1 MQQERNEQM
10 PEQTDST
17 QQPAA
22 RTTGLWILVPL
33 AALTLGGLGVVWMQ
47 LDRQAERL
55 RHLEDE
61 HARVAQASGMQL
73 SNLDAAVRQMNVTIE
88 QQGSLLSRIVGTV
101 VPMRI
106 PESTENELA
115 RIESKLAETDT
126 LAASKDETATLAR
139 KFTTLIDSLPPWIQA
154 ELLPRIVPVRWQ
166 LDALQLMHRELPENA
181 EILHDLAGDLVTHAA
196 NRPQASPETLVERLQ
211 THAANLTAEA
221 TKLERRSAIERAEKA
236 LSGEGDPSVSLMEL
250 ETLTDAPEAEEL
262 QQKLRVAVLL
272 RQAKRI
278 ESDAALLPRLADPVL
293 KARLAT
299 TIHSTIQDLLITVT
313 ALNIKDPE
321 LTERLSRL
329 TADAQG
335 QIQAYQADSTKRN
348 AARARAYQL
357 WALEQIRSVPKFE
370 KLGPISLAKITDTI
384 ARNNPFGEEREGGNS
399 DPQDELAQILIARLS
414 VIDLNLLDKAVG
426 EWYSKVFT
434 DRFGKLDE
442 ARQIRVVEGFANS
455 IKRPLE
461 DLP

>member
-1 MQQERNEQM
+1 M

-17 QQPAA
+17 QQRAA
-22 RTTGLWILVPL
+22 RPKSHWILIPL

-47 LDRQAERL
+47 LDRQA
-55 RHLEDE
+55 
-61 HARVAQASGMQL
+61 
-73 SNLDAAVRQMNVTIE
+73 AAVRQMNVTIE
-88 QQGSLLSRIVGTV
+88 QQGSLLSRVVGTV
-101 VPMRI
+101 VPVRI
-106 PESTENELA
+106 PESTENEMA
-115 RIESKLAETDT
+115 RIESKLAETDA
-126 LAASKDETATLAR
+126 LAESRHETATLTR
-139 KFTTLIDSLPPWIQA
+139 EFTTLIDSLPPWVQA

-166 LDALQLMHRELPENA
+166 LDALQLMHREFPENA
-181 EILHDLAGDLVTHAA
+181 EVLHDLAGDLVTHAA

-211 THAANLTAEA
+211 AHAANLTAEA
-221 TKLERRSAIERAEKA
+221 TKLERQSAIERAEKA
-236 LSGEGDPSVSLMEL
+236 LLGKGDPSVSLVEL
-250 ETLTDAPEAEEL
+250 ETLTDVPDAQKL
-262 QQKLRVAVLL
+262 QQKLRVAVLRREL
-272 RQAKRI
+272 ERI
-278 ESDAALLPRLADPVL
+278 EGDATLLPRLADPEL
-293 KARLAT
+293 KARLAA
-299 TIHSTIQDLLITVT
+299 TIHSTIQDLRITAS
-313 ALNIKDPE
+313 ALNIEDQE
-321 LTERLSRL
+321 LTARLSTL
-329 TADAQG
+329 TGHVQG
-335 QIQAYQADSTKRN
+335 QLHAYQADSAKKN

-370 KLGPISLAKITDTI
+370 KLGTISMAKIKDAI
-384 ARNNPFGEEREGGNS
+384 ARNHPFGEAKEGGNS

>member
-1 MQQERNEQM
+1 M

-17 QQPAA
+17 QHPAA
-22 RTTGLWILVPL
+22 RPAGLWILIPL

-47 LDRQAERL
+47 LDRQADRM
-55 RHLEDE
+55 RQLEEE
-61 HARVAQASGMQL
+61 HARVAHASGVQL

-166 LDALQLMHRELPENA
+166 LDALQLMHRELPESA
-181 EILHDLAGDLVTHAA
+181 EVLHDLAGDLVTHAA

-278 ESDAALLPRLADPVL
+278 EGDAALLPRLADPVL

>member
-1 MQQERNEQM
+1 M

-17 QQPAA
+17 QHPAA
-22 RTTGLWILVPL
+22 RPAGLWILIPL

-47 LDRQAERL
+47 LDRQADRM
-55 RHLEDE
+55 RQLEEE
-61 HARVAQASGMQL
+61 HARVAHASGVQL

-278 ESDAALLPRLADPVL
+278 EGDAALLPRLADPVL

>member
-1 MQQERNEQM
+1 
-10 PEQTDST
+10 
-17 QQPAA
+17 
-22 RTTGLWILVPL
+22 
-33 AALTLGGLGVVWMQ
+33 
-47 LDRQAERL
+47 
-55 RHLEDE
+55 
-61 HARVAQASGMQL
+61 
-73 SNLDAAVRQMNVTIE
+73 
-88 QQGSLLSRIVGTV
+88 
-101 VPMRI
+101 
-106 PESTENELA
+106 
-115 RIESKLAETDT
+115 
-126 LAASKDETATLAR
+126 
-139 KFTTLIDSLPPWIQA
+139 
-154 ELLPRIVPVRWQ
+154 
-166 LDALQLMHRELPENA
+166 MHRELPENA

-196 NRPQASPETLVERLQ
+196 NRPQTSPEKLVERLQ
-211 THAANLTAEA
+211 THAEIVTTEA
-221 TKLERRSAIERAEKA
+221 AKLEGRSAIERAKKA
-236 LSGEGDPSVSLMEL
+236 LSGGGDPSVSLMEL

>member
-1 MQQERNEQM
+1 M

-101 VPMRI
+101 VPIRI

-115 RIESKLAETDT
+115 RIESKLAETDA

-139 KFTTLIDSLPPWIQA
+139 EFTTLIDSLPPWIQA

-196 NRPQASPETLVERLQ
+196 NRPQTSPEKLMERLQ
-211 THAANLTAEA
+211 THAEIVTTEA
-221 TKLERRSAIERAEKA
+221 AKLEGRSAIERAKKA

-262 QQKLRVAVLL
+262 QQKLRVAALR
-272 RQAKRI
+272 RQADRI
-278 ESDAALLPRLADPVL
+278 EGDAALLPRLADPEL

-299 TIHSTIQDLLITVT
+299 TIHSTIHDLLITVT

-335 QIQAYQADSTKRN
+335 QIQEYQADTARKN
-348 AARARAYQL
+348 AARLRDYQR
-357 WALEQIRSVPKFE
+357 WALEQIRSVPTLD
-370 KLGPISLAKITDTI
+370 KLESGRVAKIASAID
-384 ARNNPFGEEREGGNS
+384 RNNPLSQAREDANAGAR
-399 DPQDELAQILIARLS
+399 DELVKLLIQHLS
-414 VIDLNLLDKAVG
+414 IVDLRLLDSAVG
-426 EWYSKVFT
+426 EWYSKVFS
-434 DRFGKLDE
+434 DRLGKLDE
-442 ARQIRVVEGFANS
+442 ARQIRVVDGFANS

>member
-1 MQQERNEQM
+1 M

-17 QQPAA
+17 QQPAT
-22 RTTGLWILVPL
+22 RTKGPWILIPL
-33 AALTLGGLGVVWMQ
+33 AALILGGLGVVWMQ

-61 HARVAQASGMQL
+61 HARVAQSSGIQL
-73 SNLDAAVRQMNVTIE
+73 SDLGAAVRQVNLSIE

-101 VPMRI
+101 VPVRI
-106 PESTENELA
+106 PEDTENELA
-115 RIESKLAETDT
+115 RLESKLAETDT
-126 LAASKDETATLAR
+126 LAVSRDETATLTREFA
-139 KFTTLIDSLPPWIQA
+139 TLIDSLPPWIQA

-166 LDALQLMHRELPENA
+166 LDALHLMHRELPDNA
-181 EILHDLAGDLVTHAA
+181 EVLHDLAGDLVTHAA
-196 NRPQASPETLVERLQ
+196 NRPQASPEKLMERLQ
-211 THAANLTAEA
+211 THAGIVTAKA
-221 TKLERRSAIERAEKA
+221 TKLEKRSAIERAEKA

-250 ETLTDAPEAEEL
+250 QTLTDAPEAEEL
-262 QQKLRVAVLL
+262 QQKLRVAVLR
-272 RQAKRI
+272 RQADRI
-278 ESDAALLPRLADPVL
+278 EGDAALLPRLADPEL
-293 KARLAT
+293 RARLAAT
-299 TIHSTIQDLLITVT
+299 VHSTIQDLQITAS
-313 ALNIKDPE
+313 ALNIDDQE
-321 LTERLSRL
+321 LTARLSTL
-329 TADAQG
+329 TDHVQD
-335 QIQAYQADSTKRN
+335 QLQAYQADSTKRN

-384 ARNNPFGEEREGGNS
+384 ARNNPFGEKREGGNS

-442 ARQIRVVEGFANS
+442 ARQIRVVEGFANA